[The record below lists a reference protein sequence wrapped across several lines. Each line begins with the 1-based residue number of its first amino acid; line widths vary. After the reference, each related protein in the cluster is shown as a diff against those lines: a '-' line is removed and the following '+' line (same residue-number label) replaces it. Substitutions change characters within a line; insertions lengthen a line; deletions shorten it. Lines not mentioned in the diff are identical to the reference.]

1 MLADIHNH
9 TCHFSPDAQMT
20 IDELIS
26 SSVSRGLDVVGI
38 TEHYEYDNPDPLD
51 DITTFDI
58 IKYCKAFED
67 WRRKCP
73 ESLKLLMGIEFGY
86 QTHTAGDIDRIASSA
101 PFDVVILS
109 NHLFRG
115 RDVYYGGE
123 VCYGLPQAERHAE
136 YINKM
141 AEMCERCSNYDI
153 AAHFDYINRYNP
165 DPEGRVLY
173 DDCPKAFD
181 RFMEAVISKGKC
193 LEINT
198 RSIHKLSIKSDH
210 DIMPDKKIIKR
221 YLDMGGKL
229 IALGSDSHSP
239 DTLGVYFEETCKYLK
254 TLGVK
259 ELCYFENRRPVL
271 YGI

>member
-58 IKYCKAFED
+58 IEYCKAFED
-67 WRRKCP
+67 WRSKCP
-73 ESLKLLMGIEFGY
+73 DNLKLLMGIEFGY

-123 VCYGLPQAERHAE
+123 ECYGMDKRLRHKQ
-136 YINKM
+136 YIGKM
-141 AEMCERCSNYDI
+141 AEMCEKCNNYDV

-165 DPEGRVLY
+165 DPEEYIRY
-173 DDCPKAFD
+173 EDCPEEFD
-181 RFMEAVISKGKC
+181 RFFEALISKEKC

-198 RSIHKLSIKSDH
+198 RSIYKAQAKGSSV
-210 DIMPDKKIIKR
+210 IMPDPAVIKR
-221 YLDMGGKL
+221 YLAMGGKY
-229 IALGSDSHSP
+229 ISLGSDSHTP
-239 DTLGVYFEETCKYLK
+239 DTLGIMFSETIDYLK
-254 TLGVK
+254 SLGVN
-259 ELCYFENRRPVL
+259 EFCYFEKRKMVNW
-271 YGI
+271 